1 MFHIFITL
9 QMPLSGANST
19 EYLTITYLIVFHYGF
34 LYMHTP
40 GFSYVCHTVRK
51 YKFPARREFDVVGN
65 FRSTV

>member
-19 EYLTITYLIVFHYGF
+19 KYLTIAYLIVFHYGF

-40 GFSYVCHTVRK
+40 GFSYVCHTVYIK
-51 YKFPARREFDVVGN
+51 LSCLAFLKKLLNIPILY
-65 FRSTV
+65 